1 MKSAIKKNATVFQ
14 FEPSIHSEPDRPVVI
29 QVAGTKIFIVASIIM
44 LRSDRYNRNSV
55 CVRVCLWMPARGKF
69 NVVRGAVLMEAQAQ
83 QNADDGSTYLKAG
96 GAGEG
101 GGGKV
106 HSVAARGSH
115 AKGGEPVLEVSW
127 AAAVR
132 YGGRGSCTINSE
144 LG

>member
-1 MKSAIKKNATVFQ
+1 
-14 FEPSIHSEPDRPVVI
+14 
-29 QVAGTKIFIVASIIM
+29 M

-101 GGGKV
+101 
-106 HSVAARGSH
+106 
-115 AKGGEPVLEVSW
+115 L
-127 AAAVR
+127 
-132 YGGRGSCTINSE
+132 GRGGQGSFSRSQGQSCKRGGACSRSV
-144 LG
+144 LGGSCEIQWQRLVHYQL

>member
-1 MKSAIKKNATVFQ
+1 M
-14 FEPSIHSEPDRPVVI
+14 
-29 QVAGTKIFIVASIIM
+29 AGDIM
-44 LRSDRYNRNSV
+44 LRSGRYNRNSV

-83 QNADDGSTYLKAG
+83 QNADEGSTYLKAG

-101 GGGKV
+101 LGRAGGGKV

-132 YGGRGSCTINSE
+132 YGGRGSCTINAE

>member
-1 MKSAIKKNATVFQ
+1 
-14 FEPSIHSEPDRPVVI
+14 
-29 QVAGTKIFIVASIIM
+29 
-44 LRSDRYNRNSV
+44 
-55 CVRVCLWMPARGKF
+55 
-69 NVVRGAVLMEAQAQ
+69 MEAQAQ

-101 GGGKV
+101 LGRGEG
-106 HSVAARGSH
+106 ARFIQSQPG
-115 AKGGEPVLEVSW
+115 AVMQKGGEPVLEVSW